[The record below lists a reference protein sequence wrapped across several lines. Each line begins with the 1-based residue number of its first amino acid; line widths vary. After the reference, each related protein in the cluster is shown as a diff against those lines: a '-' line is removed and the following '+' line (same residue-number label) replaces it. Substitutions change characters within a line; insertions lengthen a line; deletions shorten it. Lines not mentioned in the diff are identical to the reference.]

1 MTTPGIATYALDAG
15 GSHTLVRIRRADGS
29 ERTWEEASCA
39 IAAIGQA
46 QAIHQLRGILEIV
59 RSELAGATALRGC
72 IASSSYPVAAEA
84 PPPEPLVRVIVGSG
98 CTGRAMLVND
108 VVPLLWSDHLGGH
121 GVIVN
126 SGTGSSVIGRNRAGG
141 LLKLGGHEHIL
152 SDQGS
157 AYSMAREGLRA
168 ATRAADGLGPAT
180 TLLARAEAF
189 YGRSAPSLG
198 RWLAEL
204 GRPRSA
210 VARFATEV
218 LAADEEGDSVA
229 TAIVVA
235 DAEALSRAAL
245 LAVSRLRLGSSP
257 AIGLSGGV
265 MCGSGRFRALVVE
278 GIVRGQ
284 LRPRTAVLNSTDE
297 ALAFVDRAGD
307 LPELMAEVGGLDL
320 TVA

>member
-1 MTTPGIATYALDAG
+1 MTTPGMAAYALDAG
-15 GSHTLVRIRRADGS
+15 GSHTLVRIRREDGS
-29 ERTWEEASCA
+29 ERTWEEPSIA
-39 IAAIGQA
+39 IAAHGQA
-46 QAIHQLRGILEIV
+46 EAIYQLRRILEMV

-84 PPPEPLVRVIVGSG
+84 PAPKPLVRVIIGSG
-98 CTGRAMLVND
+98 CTGRVMLVND
-108 VVPLLWSDHLGGH
+108 VVPLLWSDHLSGH

-126 SGTGSSVIGRNRAGG
+126 SGTGSSVIGRTRAGR

-168 ATRAADGLGPAT
+168 ATRAADGLGSAT
-180 TLLARAEAF
+180 TLLGRAEVF

-204 GRPRSA
+204 RRARSE
-210 VARFATEV
+210 VARFAAEV
-218 LAADEEGDSVA
+218 LGADEEGDSVA

-235 DAEALSRAAL
+235 EAEALSRAAL
-245 LAVSRLRLGSSP
+245 LAVARLGLGGSP

-265 MCGSGRFRALVVE
+265 MCGSERFRALVVD
-278 GIVRGQ
+278 GIIRGE

-297 ALAFVDRAGD
+297 ALAFVDRAGNV
-307 LPELMAEVGGLDL
+307 PGLMAEVGGLDL
-320 TVA
+320 TIA